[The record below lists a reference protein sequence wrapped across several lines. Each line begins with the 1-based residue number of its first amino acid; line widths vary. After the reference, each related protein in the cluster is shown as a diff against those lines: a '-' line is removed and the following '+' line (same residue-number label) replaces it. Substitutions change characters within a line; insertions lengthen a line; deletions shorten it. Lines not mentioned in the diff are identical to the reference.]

1 MIRNSLAVVVAAVL
15 VWAAADAACAAE
27 TATTGTAAAAP
38 AKEERAMKT
47 VHDFSM
53 KDIDGKDVALADY
66 KGKVLVI
73 VNVASK
79 CGFTSQYDGLEKL
92 SEKYKD
98 RGVVVLG
105 FPANNFMGQEPGTD
119 AEIKEFC
126 TTKFGVSFPM
136 FSKISVKGG
145 DIHPLFGY
153 LTGKETAG
161 EFAGDVSWNF
171 NKFVVGR
178 DGRVAARFGSRTKPD
193 DAELVAAI
201 EKALEAKP

>member
-1 MIRNSLAVVVAAVL
+1 MAMMAAVAL
-15 VWAAADAACAAE
+15 LCGAAGAALAADA
-27 TATTGTAAAAP
+27 TTTGTAAPAAAP
-38 AKEERAMKT
+38 AKEERAMRT
-47 VHDFSM
+47 VHDFTM

-66 KGKVLVI
+66 KGKVLLI

-79 CGFTSQYDGLEKL
+79 CGFTPQYDGLEKL

-145 DIHPLFGY
+145 DIHPLFAF